1 MMWNIYLIEINK
13 AHLLMFK
20 IKTKKAASVFILH
33 KKVGNS
39 FNKTLSNV
47 YGYVYITGLVVLLL
61 DSSITYL
68 CIATYT

>member
-68 CIATYT
+68 CIATYP